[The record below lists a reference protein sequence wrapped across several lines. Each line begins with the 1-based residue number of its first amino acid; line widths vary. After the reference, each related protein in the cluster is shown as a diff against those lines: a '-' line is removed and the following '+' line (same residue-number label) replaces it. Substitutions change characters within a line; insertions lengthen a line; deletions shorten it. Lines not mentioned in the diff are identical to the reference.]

1 MNTKNWTIGKRIVV
15 GFGVILALLVI
26 VGTIGFIALLSS
38 TSGFSEYRE
47 LALQSNLMGRLQ
59 ANMLMSRMQAVKYLN
74 NNSDLHHDQ
83 FQERWQLLEELL
95 ARGNEEF
102 TTGDSAA
109 TLRTSRRQM
118 QEYKQAFEEIVEK
131 FAVRDKIVN
140 EGLNVQGPEA
150 AKHLTSVMVD
160 TAAAGKSELATM
172 TGKAMRSLLLA
183 RLYVVKY
190 LEENRSE
197 YAQRAQKE
205 LRDCRQ
211 QLQPLRDQLQDP
223 QARENLREIDEH
235 LDNYTKGFDRVIAT
249 IKERNDLIENALD
262 KLGPQFAEALED
274 AKLKIKARQD
284 ELGPQVQSANFWAI
298 ILISTVVL
306 AAIALGV
313 VLAVFITQS
322 IVRVLGRVIE
332 GLQEGSNQV
341 SETAGSV
348 ANSSQGLADN
358 SGKQAAAI
366 EETSASLEE
375 IVSLIKQNS
384 DNCKHASTMADQ
396 NTASTREARSLAENA
411 LNMAKQG
418 DEAVQRM
425 GQAINQIQTSSQ
437 ETAKVVKTIDEIAFQ
452 TNLLALNAA
461 VEAARAGEVG
471 KGFAVVAEE
480 VRNLAQRSAQA
491 ARETADLI
499 EESSKDSQR
508 GVTVSNEVME
518 TFKTIEETIQKVA
531 THVAEISAASE
542 EQNQTINSVAAAS
555 EEQTSGI
562 NQINDGVNQIDQ
574 TTQSNAASAE
584 ELAASAEELS
594 GQTEELNGMIL
605 DLQNVVGGNGDAGY
619 TPSSRYRRESSQPG
633 GQGPKRQSA
642 ASKPSGTGRLKRP
655 RISEEPEVQNDEE
668 GENSIPFDEVSQA
681 DVDF

>member
-15 GFGVILALLVI
+15 GFGVIMTLLAI

-47 LALQSNLMGRLQ
+47 LALRSNLMGRLQ
-59 ANMLMSRMQAVKYLN
+59 ANMLSARMQVVKYFDD
-74 NNSDLHHDQ
+74 NSEKHYQQ
-83 FQERWQLLEELL
+83 FQQRWTLLEELL

-109 TLRTSRRQM
+109 TLRQSQRQM
-118 QEYKQAFEEIVEK
+118 GEYKQAFEQVVEK
-131 FAVRDKIVN
+131 FKARDKIVL
-140 EGLNVQGPEA
+140 EGMDHHGPEA
-150 AKHLTSVMVD
+150 EKHLTAILEH
-160 TAAAGKSELATM
+160 AASLNKSELTVNV
-172 TGKAMRSLLLA
+172 GKAMRSLLLA
-183 RLYVVKY
+183 RLYALKF
-190 LEENRSE
+190 LEDNQAEDIQRS
-197 YAQRAQKE
+197 RKE
-205 LRDCRQ
+205 LRDAMV
-211 QLQPLRDQLQDP
+211 LLRPMANAIEAP
-223 QARENLREIDEH
+223 QAARDLQELLEH
-235 LDNYTKGFDRVIAT
+235 LDAYQQDFQNVITT
-249 IKERNDLIENALD
+249 INERNDLIDNTLNR
-262 KLGPQFAEALED
+262 LGPQFAEALED

-284 ELGPQVQSANFWAI
+284 ELGPQVQSANFWAV
-298 ILISTVVL
+298 ILISATVL
-306 AAIALGV
+306 AAVVVGV
-313 VLAVFITQS
+313 VLSVVITRS

-341 SETAGSV
+341 SETAGAV
-348 ANSSQGLADN
+348 ANASQGLADN
-358 SGKQAAAI
+358 SGRQAAAI

-384 DNCKHASTMADQ
+384 DNCKHASGMADQ

-411 LNMAKQG
+411 LNMAKEG
-418 DEAVQRM
+418 DQAVERM
-425 GQAINQIQTSSQ
+425 GEAINLIQNSSQ
-437 ETAKVVKTIDEIAFQ
+437 ETAKVVKTIDDIAFQ

-491 ARETADLI
+491 AKETADLI
-499 EESSKDSQR
+499 EESSKNSQR

-518 TFKTIEETIQKVA
+518 TFKTIEDTIQKVA

-562 NQINDGVNQIDQ
+562 DQINDGVNQIDQ

-605 DLQNVVGGNGDAGY
+605 DLQTVVGGSSSSANAGDYRAQTSPAGSRPRARKK
-619 TPSSRYRRESSQPG
+619 TQPSRNDG
-633 GQGPKRQSA
+633 K
-642 ASKPSGTGRLKRP
+642 LKRP
-655 RISEEPEVQNDEE
+655 QMDEE
-668 GENSIPFDEVSQA
+668 TEAEETEDESEASIPFEEASEMKA
-681 DVDF
+681 DF